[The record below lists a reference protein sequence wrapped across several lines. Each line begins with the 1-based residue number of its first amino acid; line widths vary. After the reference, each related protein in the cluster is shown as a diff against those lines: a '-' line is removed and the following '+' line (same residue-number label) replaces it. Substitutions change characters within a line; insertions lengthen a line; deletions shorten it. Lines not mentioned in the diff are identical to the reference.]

1 MTMAG
6 DGCVVIIGGN
16 RGIAR
21 EVAKHYADAG
31 VEVIVTCTGV
41 DRAVEAAKEI
51 GGNTRGLAVDLTEPA
66 TIGNALSSIGPVQYL
81 VIAAINRDDNPVR
94 DYSWQSALQLVT
106 MKLVGYTET
115 VHVLLDRLRDDSAI
129 CLFGGLAKDR
139 PYPGSTTVSS
149 VNGGIV
155 GLTRTLA
162 TELAPIRVN
171 AIHPGLVAD
180 SPYWKGKNLDHIMAR
195 TPTKRLVTMDDVTD
209 AVVFLLENRSINGID
224 LRVDAGWMIT

>member
-1 MTMAG
+1 MAG
-6 DGCVVIIGGN
+6 DGSVVIIGGN

-21 EVAKHYADAG
+21 EIAKHYAEAG
-31 VEVIVTCTGV
+31 MEVVVTCTGL
-41 DRAVEAAKEI
+41 DRAEQAAEEI
-51 GGNTRGLAVDLTEPA
+51 GGSTRGLAVDLTKPE
-66 TIGNALSSIGPVQYL
+66 TVRDALSSIGPVRYL
-81 VIAAINRDDNPVR
+81 VIAAINRDENPIR
-94 DYSWQSALQLVT
+94 NYNWRSALELAT
-106 MKLVGYTET
+106 MKLVGYTEV
-115 VHVLLDRLRDDSAI
+115 VHVLLDRLGKDSAI
-129 CLFGGLAKDR
+129 VLFGGLAKDR

-180 SPYWKGKNLDHIMAR
+180 SPYWKDKNLDHIMAR